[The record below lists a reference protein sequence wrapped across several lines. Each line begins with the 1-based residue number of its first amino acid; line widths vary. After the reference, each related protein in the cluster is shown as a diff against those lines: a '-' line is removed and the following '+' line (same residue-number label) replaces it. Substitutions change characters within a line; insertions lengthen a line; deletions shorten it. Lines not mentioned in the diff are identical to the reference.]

1 MSDTEQRIRELEEQ
15 LAREVAARHELEQ
28 SLRESDARFRS
39 MARNLTEMVLAY
51 DMDRRLT
58 YVNPAVHTLTGYSL
72 SDLEKEHFICWVH
85 PDDRERMLGYW
96 DRLFEGHS
104 FHEEEYRLAT
114 KDGRIKWMSAS
125 WGPLLDDTGC
135 QVGVQGREREVTER
149 RMAEET
155 LRVREERYRTL
166 FEDSPFPMWEED
178 FSGVKKFIDELA
190 ARGVS
195 DIRGHLSSH
204 RGDAEE
210 CVRRIRVLDVNR
222 AAREFYGATRE
233 QLVGDLNRICDD
245 AAYEVICQEIGALA
259 TQNSMYRTEF
269 ETPNLR
275 GEMRTVTMIVSIEPS
290 PGDWSR
296 VIVSFFDI
304 TDHKRLEEQLL
315 QSQKLESLGR
325 LAGGIAHDFNN
336 LLMIITGYSDLLL
349 GDKALVA
356 GVRSG
361 LSEIRN
367 AGERG
372 AELTQQLLAF
382 SRKQIG
388 QPRAM
393 SLNSLIR
400 ESQGMLQ
407 RVIGEDIELG
417 VRLDGEA
424 WTIRADRGQIHQVLM
439 NLVINAREAM
449 PRGGELIIETCNAI
463 EAEGEFLRLSVCDT
477 GVGMDDRTRQHVFEP
492 FFTTKGVS
500 KGTGLGLATVFGVVT
515 QAGGH
520 VTVASQ
526 PGHGSAFNLYFP
538 RMSAVESLDAEA
550 GAERMAVARVGGG
563 AAGGRSG
570 GCAAADQYHPGEHGI
585 RRAGGVR
592 CRPRDRG
599 GAAIRRGDPHDVDGC
614 DHARHERQGTGGAD
628 GAAAAADQGGI
639 YVGLYGPHHEP
650 RRGTGRLGGVLT
662 EAFHRGT
669 VGRHSTTCIGI
680 VLPPIS
686 EGRFFAAFADDM
698 REYMLDD

>member
-1 MSDTEQRIRELEEQ
+1 MSDSDERIRELEEQ
-15 LAREVAARHELEQ
+15 LTREVAARRELEH

-39 MARNLTEMVLAY
+39 MARNLTEMVVAY
-51 DMDRRLT
+51 NMDRRLT
-58 YVNPAVHTLTGYSL
+58 YVNPAVHTLTGYTR
-72 SDLEKEHFICWVH
+72 SDLEQVNFICWVH
-85 PDDRERMLGYW
+85 PADRERMLGYW

-104 FHEEEYRLAT
+104 FHEEEYRMVT
-114 KDGRIKWMSAS
+114 RDGRVKWMSAS

-135 QVGVQGREREVTER
+135 QVGVQGRERDVTQR

-178 FSGVKKFIDELA
+178 FSSVKEFIDELTE
-190 ARGVS
+190 RGVS
-195 DIRGHLSSH
+195 DIGAYLASH
-204 RGDAEE
+204 RADLEE
-210 CVRRIRVLDVNR
+210 CVRRVRVLDVNR
-222 AAREFYGATRE
+222 AARQFYGATRE
-233 QLVGDLNRICDD
+233 QLLGDLNRICDD
-245 AAYEVICQEIGALA
+245 TAYEVICREIGSLA
-259 TQNSMYRTEF
+259 MQNSMYQAEF
-269 ETPNLR
+269 ETPTLR
-275 GEMRTVTMIVSIEPS
+275 GERRTVTMIVSIEPS

-349 GDKALVA
+349 GDASLA
-356 GVRSG
+356 PGVRSG

-388 QPRAM
+388 QPRAL

-407 RVIGEDIELG
+407 RVIGEDIMLR
-417 VRLDGEA
+417 VRLDGQA

-449 PRGGELIIETCNAI
+449 PRGGELTIETRNAV
-463 EAEGEFLRLSVCDT
+463 EADGEFLRLSVSDT

-515 QAGGH
+515 QAGGR

-526 PGHGSAFNLYFP
+526 PGHGSAFHLYFP
-538 RMSAVESLDAEA
+538 RMTAVESINVGADAEQTVSQVSGAVLLVEDQEDVLRLTSTILGSMGFDVLEA
-550 GAERMAVARVGGG
+550 GDGDQAMDVARQFDGEIRIMLTDVIMPGMNGRELAERMALL
-563 AAGGRSG
+563 
-570 GCAAADQYHPGEHGI
+570 
-585 RRAGGVR
+585 
-592 CRPRDRG
+592 RPRTKVVFMSGYTDR
-599 GAAIRRGDPHDVDGC
+599 IMSRD
-614 DHARHERQGTGGAD
+614 
-628 GAAAAADQGGI
+628 
-639 YVGLYGPHHEP
+639 
-650 RRGTGRLGGVLT
+650 GVLDESVEYLQKPFT
-662 EAFHRGT
+662 AEQLSAT
-669 VGRHSTTCIGI
+669 VRR
-680 VLPPIS
+680 VL
-686 EGRFFAAFADDM
+686 G
-698 REYMLDD
+698 